1 MNKSDQPESTDN
13 PQVKAPT
20 EPLNHARR
28 RLSKVALAA
37 PVIASLAARP
47 ALACSVSGFMSGNT
61 SPGREDPRCEG
72 YGCTPGFWKNNP
84 EAWRVYSP
92 GHCSSHNPGNGKCQA
107 WTSGGTT
114 LKDIL
119 TCSNP
124 FTQVDLSDYLLDIM
138 VKAIDGGGRITTQYA
153 DVCHY
158 IAAILNAA
166 ASEVSYGSSVAEI
179 QAGLC
184 KAVTDGKVNYYT
196 TVLLAGLNDRGCV
209 FDAHGNCEKNFVAH
223 SSGGCIPACPAGQ
236 TYNPLT
242 LQCEANTTP

>member
-1 MNKSDQPESTDN
+1 MNKSDLPESTDPQTNVAAKPVN
-13 PQVKAPT
+13 P
-20 EPLNHARR
+20 ARR
-28 RLSKVALAA
+28 RLNKAALAT

-61 SPGREDPRCEG
+61 SSGREDPRCDG

-84 EAWRVYSP
+84 EAWKSYSP
-92 GHCSSHNPGNGKCQA
+92 GTCSHHNGGGMCQA
-107 WTSGGTT
+107 WTSGGAK
-114 LKDIL
+114 LSDIL

-124 FTQVDLSDYLLDIM
+124 FTQVGSNEYLLDIM
-138 VKAIDGGGRITTQYA
+138 LKAIGSGDSITTQYA

-166 ASEVSYGSSVAEI
+166 ASEASYGSSVAEI

-184 KAVTDGKVNYYT
+184 KAVTEGKVNYYT

-223 SSGGCIPACPAGQ
+223 SSGGCIPVCPSGK

-242 LQCEANTTP
+242 LTCESITTS